1 MNKKVHI
8 ISHSKNSEHNPFPFL
23 FKNPYQRETSISC
36 LLYASQLGLKLTTF
50 ALTRNQT

>member
-23 FKNPYQRETSISC
+23 FK
-36 LLYASQLGLKLTTF
+36 F
-50 ALTRNQT
+50 LTREKHLSVASYMRPNWGSNSQHLP